1 MQCSICEKI
10 RTSGHRMRSACAV
23 CLSSVED
30 IMTLIHRDKIDS
42 TKVNPGDIYWVNTHC
57 SGITTAQKWIQ
68 EVHEK
73 QEGLISFLG
82 GLAVAFK
89 EGIHTD
95 ILVESCTG
103 PAIPAHRALLAIRS
117 EVFKNML
124 AADTCKA
131 APTDS
136 ISLKEFN
143 HEELEA
149 FLEFLYCGNLG
160 KEKFEKHYYSLAV
173 AADKYAIPYLQKF
186 CELEILKL
194 LDSSNALKVLEV
206 SDVCSNQTLKIAALE
221 YIIKRTEELVLPPTY
236 DEFAAKNPH
245 LMANFNMACFIL
257 LKEKKLENK
266 YLQVLKNHDLLCNF
280 IESRCCLENVKFYCC

>member
-1 MQCSICEKI
+1 MMK
-10 RTSGHRMRSACAV
+10 
-23 CLSSVED
+23 LSDMKEQ
-30 IMTLIHRDKIDS
+30 RK
-42 TKVNPGDIYWVNTHC
+42 KK
-57 SGITTAQKWIQ
+57 GITTAQKWVE

-82 GLAVAFK
+82 GFAVAFK
-89 EGIHTD
+89 EVTHTD
-95 ILVESCTG
+95 ILVEPCNG
-103 PAIPAHRALLAIRS
+103 PAIPAHRALLATRS

-136 ISLKEFN
+136 ISLQEFN
-143 HEELEA
+143 HEELED

-160 KEKFEKHYYSLAV
+160 KEKFEKHYYSLA
-173 AADKYAIPYLQKF
+173 KF

-206 SDVCSNQTLKIAALE
+206 SDVCSNETIKIDALE
-221 YIIKRTEELVLPPTY
+221 YIIKHTEELVLPPTF

-245 LMANFNMACFIL
+245 LMANYNRACFIL

-266 YLQVLKNHDLLCNF
+266 YLQV
-280 IESRCCLENVKFYCC
+280 

>member
-1 MQCSICEKI
+1 MQCSICEKT
-10 RTSGHRMRSACAV
+10 RTSGHRMRSACAI
-23 CLSSVED
+23 CLAAVED
-30 IMTLIHRDKIDS
+30 MMILIHRDKIDS
-42 TKVNPGDIYWVNTHC
+42 TKVNPGNIYW
-57 SGITTAQKWIQ
+57 GITTAEKWIQ

-82 GLAVAFK
+82 GLDVAFK

-95 ILVESCTG
+95 ILVEPCNG

-124 AADTCKA
+124 EADTCKA
-131 APTDS
+131 APADS
-136 ISLKEFN
+136 ISLQEFN

-149 FLEFLYCGNLG
+149 FLEFLYCGNLA
-160 KEKFEKHYYSLAV
+160 KEKFEKHFYSLLV

-186 CELEILKL
+186 CEREILKL

-221 YIIKRTEELVLPPTY
+221 FIIKHTEELVLSPAF

-245 LMANFNMACFIL
+245 LVANLTRACFIH

-266 YLQVLKNHDLLCNF
+266 YLQILKKHNLL
-280 IESRCCLENVKFYCC
+280 